1 MEKEVQYYY
10 LITLLELFNG
20 VLTSKKIVVILALT
34 LSGFSTVSANRCN
47 VSQNEFANK
56 LI

>member
-10 LITLLELFNG
+10 LIMLLELFNG
-20 VLTSKKIVVILALT
+20 VLTSKKIVVILTLT